1 MLLFVAGAI
10 VLFILSAWW
19 LASPF
24 SRSERANEMAAQV
37 RQYALSRDRVLRQI
51 EQVEAQASE
60 GILLESVADE
70 EMLRLEVELA
80 QILKHLEELAG
91 DGDSHEQSNEGRLQW
106 MLALTVFVLVLSFGG
121 LSLYGGWQADTFL
134 KLAGNNDPVFAVQ
147 PTAPT
152 QSTQQF
158 PPEVLAMVAQLEK
171 RMVSSPDDGLG
182 WKRLGRSYVVMGRQ
196 SEAIQAYQKAARL
209 LPEDEAVRDAL
220 AQLEQGRPSG
230 TARATNSAQ
239 PQFPPQVLEMVAQLE
254 GRLSKEP
261 NDGQG
266 WKRLGRAYTVMQRYS
281 EAVSA
286 YTSAAELLPNDKDI
300 QKALQQLAQIAAQ
313 GGKHPQS
320 GQDEG
325 QKTQGAHPPLPQGEL
340 DNIVRLEQLLGKDNE
355 NAALWVEL
363 AQAYSRISRPE
374 DALRAFA
381 RAHELEQENVA
392 TLAMYA
398 EAVFSANPR
407 DPEGRALALYR
418 KLNSLSPRHPDG
430 LWFLGLAAYSEGNL
444 SRTIELWNK
453 LLKVLPVNGEGH
465 ASVRQALARVELLLN
480 QQK

>member
-19 LASPF
+19 LARPF
-24 SRSERANEMAAQV
+24 SHSERANEMAAQV

-51 EQVEAQASE
+51 EQVEAQSSE
-60 GILLESVADE
+60 GVLIESIANE

-80 QILKHLEELAG
+80 RILKHLEELEGRAI
-91 DGDSHEQSNEGRLQW
+91 SQEKTTEGRLQW

-134 KLAGNNDPVFAVQ
+134 KLAGNNDPVFAPQ
-147 PTAPT
+147 QETR
-152 QSTQQF
+152 STQQF

-171 RMVSSPDDGLG
+171 RMASSPDDGIG

-196 SEAIQAYQKAARL
+196 GDAIDAYRKAAKL
-209 LPEDEAVRDAL
+209 LPDDGAVREAL
-220 AQLEQGRPSG
+220 AQLEQGRPADA
-230 TARATNSAQ
+230 TRAVTTTGQS
-239 PQFPPQVLEMVAQLE
+239 QFPPQVLEMVAQLE
-254 GRLSKEP
+254 RRLSKEP
-261 NDGQG
+261 NDGAG
-266 WKRLGRAYTVMQRYS
+266 WKRLGRAYTVMSRYS

-286 YTSAAELLPNDKDI
+286 YTSAAEFLPNDKDI

-313 GGKHPQS
+313 AGKHPQS
-320 GQDEG
+320 GQDDGE
-325 QKTQGAHPPLPQGEL
+325 KTQGAHPPLPPGEL

-355 NAALWVEL
+355 NAALWAEL
-363 AQAYSRISRPE
+363 AQAYNRIKRPE
-374 DALRAFA
+374 DAIRAFA
-381 RAHELEQENVA
+381 RAHELEQQNVA

-407 DPEGRALALYR
+407 DPDGRALVLYR

-444 SRTIELWNK
+444 SRSIELWNQ
-453 LLKVLPVNGEGH
+453 LLKVLPVNSEGH